1 MTTFHA
7 PVSLTGIRR
16 IFRAKR
22 NAIVAA
28 IAGLTIAAG
37 LAAPALA
44 AEHKVI
50 SMYLNAGNAND
61 LQIPAGGYTV
71 DQTTVLC
78 PNVTCTFGLTA
89 MQQIVSVNSP
99 SWWRIVVF
107 VDGKNVDSG
116 PWQGP
121 EPISNTYALGN
132 WQGKYT
138 VAKGSHSVTF
148 QCYLQVTALLSQWS
162 DTVTITA
169 P

>member
-37 LAAPALA
+37 LQAPAFA

-61 LQIPAGGYTV
+61 L
-71 DQTTVLC
+71 
-78 PNVTCTFGLTA
+78 
-89 MQQIVSVNSP
+89 
-99 SWWRIVVF
+99 
-107 VDGKNVDSG
+107 
-116 PWQGP
+116 
-121 EPISNTYALGN
+121 
-132 WQGKYT
+132 
-138 VAKGSHSVTF
+138 
-148 QCYLQVTALLSQWS
+148 
-162 DTVTITA
+162 
-169 P
+169 